1 MAGGADAEFERWYR
15 AEHGRLV
22 SSLAVAAGDV
32 DLAHD
37 VVSDAFAKA
46 YERWERVQAMD
57 SPAGWVRQVAFN
69 GMRRRLRRAALER
82 ALLRRAGAAGPA
94 VTAPPSLDP
103 ELWAAVRALP
113 DRQRAV
119 LGLRVV
125 LDLPQE
131 EVARLLGI
139 RPGTVSATLVAA
151 RAALVRTMGRSTEE
165 TRHG

>member
-1 MAGGADAEFERWYR
+1 MAAWAGDGFERWYR

-22 SSLAVAAGDV
+22 ASLTVACGDV

-46 YERWERVQAMD
+46 YERWERVRIMD
-57 SPAGWVRQVAFN
+57 SPTGWVRQVAVN

-82 ALLRRAGAAGPA
+82 RLLGARPPGTPAGSPSPALE
-94 VTAPPSLDP
+94 P

-119 LGLRVV
+119 VGLRVV
-125 LDLPQE
+125 LDLPQS
-131 EVARLLGI
+131 EVARLLGV

-151 RAALVRTMGRSTEE
+151 RARLARALAATAEDH
-165 TRHG
+165 HG